1 MRDIF
6 AVFLLGVC
14 MVVVTAAQAFA
25 AENMIGRQTQNEGV
39 LSVPAKG
46 QVVIDGSLEEWD
58 LSGQIWSFAD
68 IGVRDRF
75 SVKTASMW
83 DKENLYLSFYWKDPM
98 PLNSTVNP
106 DFNPEHGWKADALQL
121 RVLADGQTSWITTWY
136 YAEEQ
141 VPVMHVAYW
150 KDESNN
156 KNGLDTTIYKGKSG
170 SVDLGGG
177 IEMAYKPLADGTG
190 FVQEVKIP
198 WRVIYKK
205 EHIASAGDTIRMGME
220 FLWGDSTGKTWPIHR
235 YADNMQPGAT
245 SREFYW
251 TAKRAWG
258 DLTLLADGGIEPRRY
273 VSGESKLAGTIPV
286 RATLPDSASGF
297 TLVIEDQSGKRIRN
311 LAGSFDPA
319 EYAQKEGEKTVEVLW
334 DGLDDEGNPVAPGS
348 YKVRGL
354 THGPLGAEYEM
365 CFYNPGTPPWNTN
378 DTSGAWGADHQ
389 SPQFLARA
397 GDNMA
402 VGWSFAE
409 GGDGLLIVGGDGLK
423 KWGEKR
429 GVTAL
434 AADEKFIYAK
444 PNSWHTK
451 TQAIMRIG
459 VSKGTYAPFVLGGK
473 ERPLELTLADI
484 FAGKDPGELVA
495 LRVTD
500 NELILIF
507 DNGKI
512 ALLDKVSA
520 ELKKIHETGLGT
532 AGKTPGTKVEDAD
545 TADTAQQTKV
555 GSGLTAISKDWKTL
569 FVNYG
574 GNIHAVSLADG
585 SHAPVNVKDVGRA
598 GALAT
603 DGEGNLL
610 IMDIGPDQQIKA
622 FSADGKLVYTC
633 AKKGGRPIR
642 GAFDEQAVSNV
653 SSIDVDSAGNVWAT
667 EYWEYPRRVSV
678 WGRNGK
684 LVRDYIGNT
693 GYAGTG
699 CFLHDS
705 DSTRGY
711 VGPVELELDHKG
723 GTWKVKSVLWVP
735 DRDKGETFRIS
746 TQDHTH
752 QQVFYSEAS
761 GRKREYMFVP
771 PYRDWMGYVI
781 LMNGDN
787 GWRPVSYIGSVGVL
801 SGKFGKGGV
810 VVEAPSGEFAGCDL
824 FDGVFWNDLNG
835 DGIVQKEEC
844 EIIKTEKPSTATRR
858 GSLAIPVGSG
868 WGGRMDPDDLGFY
881 VAGLARYAPERFTA
895 EGAPVFTSKSLKKYD
910 ISVRGDLV
918 PVMGENT
925 VLTMEGWGAQ
935 GGAIRGIDSTTG
947 KEMWRYPNPYPS
959 VHGSHRATMPKA
971 GLLIGPLKILGVV
984 DMGGEI
990 GRVFAL
996 RGNLGQDFYMTTDG
1010 LYVSAMFQDTRL
1022 PGMSLPAK
1030 EEQLKGVPLE
1040 MYSMGGEPFNGWLG
1054 RQDDGVVR
1062 MLCGLPRQ
1070 AAMITQI
1077 KGLESIK
1084 RFSAGNVE
1092 VTEALL
1098 AQALQDNARR
1108 QAEAAQAALYTAK
1121 AWDATAGWD
1130 ALNPVKIEREGQPST
1145 AEARLGWDAGNLY
1158 ARFEVSD
1165 PTPWL
1170 NEGKDYTRLFKTGDA
1185 VDIQLSSSGNDKSDP
1200 VEGDQRIVIAQID
1213 GKPAAV
1219 LMRAVDRR
1227 APKSEGVNY
1236 HSPVTDKFFARVKI
1250 IESAKVEVESGDGR
1264 YVVRAII
1271 PWKELGME
1279 PQKGMSI
1286 RADMGFI
1293 LSDAAGTINTARV
1306 YWSNKETNLVNDIP
1320 FEAWL
1325 APHKWGVL
1333 SFE

>member
-1 MRDIF
+1 MRRIYAFLLLIF
-6 AVFLLGVC
+6 AIVILSDV
-14 MVVVTAAQAFA
+14 QSSA
-25 AENMIGRQTQNEGV
+25 AENMIGRQTQNEGIF
-39 LSVPAKG
+39 SVPAKNPA
-46 QVVIDGSLEEWD
+46 VIDGELGEWD

-83 DKENLYLSFYWKDPM
+83 DKDNLYLALYWKDPM

-106 DFNPEHGWKADALQL
+106 EFNPEHGWKADAVQL

-156 KNGLDTTIYKGKSG
+156 KNGIDLMIFKGKG
-170 SVDLGGG
+170 GGTDLGDG

-190 FVQEVKIP
+190 FIQEVKIP
-198 WRVIYKK
+198 WRIIYKK

-235 YADNMQPGAT
+235 YADNMQPGTT

-251 TAKRAWG
+251 TAKNAWG
-258 DLTLLADGGIEPRRY
+258 DLTLRAEGNIEPRRY

-286 RATLPDSASGF
+286 RATLPGSASGF
-297 TLVIEDQSGKRIRN
+297 TLVIEDQNGKRIRN

-319 EYAQKEGEKTVEVLW
+319 EYLLKDSKDIVEVLW
-334 DGLDDEGNPVAPGS
+334 DGLDDEGNPVAPGK
-348 YKVRGL
+348 YRVRGL

-365 CFYNPGTPPWNTN
+365 CFYNPGTPPW
-378 DTSGAWGADHQ
+378 DTPDTAGAWGADHE

-397 GDNMA
+397 GDNML

-409 GGDGLLIVGGDGLK
+409 GGHGLILVGKNGMK
-423 KWGEKR
+423 MWGEKR

-434 AADEKFIYAK
+434 AADEKFIYAQ

-451 TQAIMRIG
+451 TQSIMRLG
-459 VSKGTYAPFVLGGK
+459 VSKGAYAPFVKDGK
-473 ERPLELTLADI
+473 ERPLELTLTDI
-484 FAGKDPGELVA
+484 FAGEEPGKLLA
-495 LRVTD
+495 LRVAGD
-500 NELILIF
+500 ELVLIF
-507 DNGKI
+507 ANGKI

-520 ELKKIHETGLGT
+520 EPKKMHETGLGT
-532 AGKTPGTKVEDAD
+532 AGKTPGTKDEDAD
-545 TADTAQQTKV
+545 TADAAQQTRV
-555 GSGLTAISKDWKTL
+555 GSGLTAISKDEKTL

-574 GNIHAVSLADG
+574 GSVYAVNLADG
-585 SHAPVNVKDVGRA
+585 KTAPVALAGVGRA

-610 IMDIGPDQQIKA
+610 VMDIGPDQQIKA

-642 GAFDEQAVSNV
+642 GAFDEQAVLNV
-653 SSIDVDSAGNVWAT
+653 SSIDVDSTGNVWAT
-667 EYWEYPRRVSV
+667 EYWGYPRRVSV
-678 WGRNGK
+678 WGRDGK

-693 GYAGTG
+693 GYSGTG
-699 CFLHDS
+699 CFLHDN

-711 VGPVELELDHKG
+711 VGPVELELDHKNG
-723 GTWKVKSVLWVP
+723 AWKVKSILWVP
-735 DRDKGETFRIS
+735 DSNKGEKFRLLAG
-746 TQDHTH
+746 DHAH

-761 GRKREYMFVP
+761 GRKREYMFAP
-771 PYRDWMGYVI
+771 PYRDWLGYVV
-781 LMNGDN
+781 LMNGDK
-787 GWRPVSYIGSVGVL
+787 GWRPVSYVGSVGGI
-801 SGKFGKGGV
+801 SGKFGRHGV
-810 VVEAPSGEFAGCDL
+810 LLAAPDGALAGCDL

-844 EIIKTEKPSTATRR
+844 EIIKTDKPATATRR
-858 GSLAIPVGSG
+858 GHTPLPVGSG
-868 WGGRMDPDDLGFY
+868 WGGRMDPDDLSFY
-881 VAGLARYAPERFTA
+881 ATGLARYAPERFTP
-895 EGAPVFTSKSLKKYD
+895 EGAPIFTSKSLKRYD
-910 ISVRGDLV
+910 IKAGGDLV
-918 PVMGENT
+918 PVVGENT
-925 VLTMEGWGAQ
+925 VLTMEGWGAR
-935 GGAIRGIDSTTG
+935 GGAIRGIDSATG
-947 KEMWRYPNPYPS
+947 EEMWRYPNPYPS

-971 GLLIGPLKILGVV
+971 GLLIGPLKNMGVV
-984 DMGGEI
+984 DMGQDI
-990 GRVFAL
+990 GRIFAL
-996 RGNLGQDFYMTTDG
+996 RGNLGQDFYLTTDG
-1010 LYVSAMFQDTRL
+1010 LYVASMFQDGRL

-1030 EEQLKGVPLE
+1030 EEQLKGMPLE
-1040 MYSMGGEPFNGWLG
+1040 MFSMGGEPFNGWLG

-1062 MLCGLPRQ
+1062 MVCGLPRQ

-1077 KGLESIK
+1077 KGLDSLK
-1084 RFSAGNVE
+1084 RFTAADVE
-1092 VTEALL
+1092 VTDAVL
-1098 AQALQDNARR
+1098 AQALQDNAKR
-1108 QAEAAQAALYTAK
+1108 QAEAAKVELYAVK
-1121 AWDATAGWD
+1121 AWDAAKGWD

-1165 PTPWL
+1165 PTPWR

-1185 VDIQLSSSGNDKSDP
+1185 VDIQLSPSGNDKAEP

-1213 GKPAAV
+1213 GKPVAV
-1219 LMRAVDRR
+1219 LMRAVDRK

-1250 IESAKVEVESGDGR
+1250 IEGAQVEVQPGGGK

-1286 RADMGFI
+1286 RGDLGFI

-1306 YWSNKETNLVNDIP
+1306 YWSNKETNLVNDLP

-1325 APHKWGVL
+1325 APQKWGVV